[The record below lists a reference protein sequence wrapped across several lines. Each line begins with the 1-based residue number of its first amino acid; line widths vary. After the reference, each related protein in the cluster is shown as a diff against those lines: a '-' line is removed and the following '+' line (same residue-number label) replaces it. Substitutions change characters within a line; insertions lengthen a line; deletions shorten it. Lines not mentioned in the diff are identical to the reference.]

1 MINAIKL
8 FFSKIAAESS
18 PAKHAFLEDVNQT
31 FNHIK
36 GRCEIIKEEQ
46 KQNAANKEGT
56 GEEEEEEALIQLKA
70 LDDNTELLVN
80 IPQEGT
86 KEYEIF
92 TTKLPIEFQNAIK
105 TESIDEVNKEFA
117 KLKIEDAERILEI
130 FNECG
135 VIGISGYI
143 EDEKKFE
150 ELKKELL

>member
-1 MINAIKL
+1 MHFRGCK
-8 FFSKIAAESS
+8 
-18 PAKHAFLEDVNQT
+18 QT

-46 KQNAANKEGT
+46 RQNAANKEGT

-117 KLKIEDAERILEI
+117 KLKLKMLKE
-130 FNECG
+130 
-135 VIGISGYI
+135 YW
-143 EDEKKFE
+143 KFSMNVV
-150 ELKKELL
+150 LSVSVAI